1 MTNNVN
7 FNYQKEFDVLRAIS
21 VILVI
26 LFHLN
31 EQVFYFG
38 FIGVDIFFFISG
50 YVITQSLFNYYSKK
64 GDNGFLLNFYFRRIR
79 RILPVLLTVL
89 FFSLITFLLI
99 VPYGDYQLLFAFEH
113 FHEVFLHHFLP
124 AT

>member
-31 EQVFYFG
+31 EKVFYFG

-50 YVITQSLFNYYSKK
+50 YVITQSLFNYYNKK
-64 GDNGFLLNFYFRRIR
+64 GDNNFLLNFYFRRIR

-89 FFSLITFLLI
+89 FL
-99 VPYGDYQLLFAFEH
+99 V
-113 FHEVFLHHFLP
+113 
-124 AT
+124 